1 MDEAK
6 ERVLAA
12 LDERA
17 DEVINKYMWAAGG
30 AAAINPFPLLDLAGG
45 SAITVKM
52 VLDLAGVY
60 QQQIDADTIVTL
72 LGQLGKN
79 LIAMVGASAAAP
91 ALAAAIGSLLKTVP
105 GIGTIAGGVDART
118 GAGAGDALDRPR
130 VLRILPQRDAAAAGR
145 PGRAGP
151 PRMGGSDAARAA
163 PEIDSIGP
171 RAAGKGS
178 TIDVYGLER
187 MKTRIATQLAAHR
200 TPYASPV
207 LRSTTT
213 KRRWPRSASAIEQF
227 SRLQSREERA
237 LAAARSRSVARDGRE
252 AGGGQGR
259 DRRVRRDQHRQI
271 GADQRAR
278 GEAVAE
284 VNVRGGWTKDVW
296 NVGWDGAGYCVP
308 GLADSQVVLIDTP
321 GLNEVDGAQRA
332 AMAHE
337 AAARA
342 DLVLFVTD
350 SDLNEVEYSALVE
363 LAASHKPILL
373 VLNKADLYTP
383 QELAEL
389 MSVFHGPAAGR
400 ASSIRKT
407 SSRRR
412 PIRGRWNTTSNR
424 PTAAR
429 GRNGAS
435 RTPDVAALRERI
447 LEVLAAEGKALVAL
461 NAAMYAADKSDRM
474 GALRVRMRNEKAT
487 ATIWS
492 FAVMKALGVASNP
505 LAVADVVGGTAVDA
519 TMVVTLGKVYGIE
532 ITTANARELITSIL
546 KAAGWVM
553 LSEAAVSYASSFFK
567 AVTGG
572 WGTVLTAL
580 PQGAAAG
587 YGSYIVGQAARYY
600 FEHGASW
607 GQQGPKRVVTRI
619 LENTDKQSVLQ
630 RLKEEIKKKISLNR
644 YAGK

>member
-1 MDEAK
+1 MEISQIQPA
-6 ERVLAA
+6 EPI
-12 LDERA
+12 
-17 DEVINKYMWAAGG
+17 INNDYE
-30 AAAINPFPLLDLAGG
+30 AAI
-45 SAITVKM
+45 
-52 VLDLAGVY
+52 
-60 QQQIDADTIVTL
+60 
-72 LGQLGKN
+72 
-79 LIAMVGASAAAP
+79 AS
-91 ALAAAIGSLLKTVP
+91 V
-105 GIGTIAGGVDART
+105 
-118 GAGAGDALDRPR
+118 
-130 VLRILPQRDAAAAGR
+130 
-145 PGRAGP
+145 
-151 PRMGGSDAARAA
+151 
-163 PEIDSIGP
+163 
-171 RAAGKGS
+171 
-178 TIDVYGLER
+178 
-187 MKTRIATQLAAHR
+187 
-200 TPYASPV
+200 
-207 LRSTTT
+207 
-213 KRRWPRSASAIEQF
+213 RRAIEQF
-227 SRLQSREERA
+227 RGCSPDERA
-237 LAAARSRSVARDGRE
+237 SLQRDLDQLHAMAEKLAAGKVEIVVFGEISTGKSALINALV
-252 AGGGQGR
+252 
-259 DRRVRRDQHRQI
+259 
-271 GADQRAR
+271 
-278 GEAVAE
+278 GEAVTE

-296 NVGWDGAGYCVP
+296 HLDWNGSGYCMP
-308 GLADSQVVLIDTP
+308 GLANSQLVLIDTP

-363 LAASHKPILL
+363 LAASHKPIIL
-373 VLNKADLYTP
+373 VLNKADLYP
-383 QELAEL
+383 PHELSEL
-389 MSVFHGPAAGR
+389 MSVFQGPRLAGIVDPENVVTTKSDPR
-400 ASSIRKT
+400 QVEYFIESADGRVRSEWRK
-407 SSRRR
+407 
-412 PIRGRWNTTSNR
+412 P
-424 PTAAR
+424 A
-429 GRNGAS
+429 
-435 RTPDVAALRERI
+435 PDVTALRERI

-519 TMVVTLGKVYGIE
+519 VMVVTLGKVYGIE

-607 GQQGPKRVVTRI
+607 GQQGPKRVVSRI
-619 LENTDKQSVLQ
+619 LENTDKESVLQ
-630 RLKEEIKKKISLNR
+630 RLKDEIRKKLSLNR